1 VELAAFGSRLTWPKA
16 LLQIGQEF
24 SVAGILNALTP
35 LIDINPAIQV
45 SSRSLWRVS
54 LWYMRRSGVR
64 EDISM
69 KVEEFQVFDVIVI
82 GGGVIGAAIA
92 RELSKYNLQIAIVER
107 NLRVAQETS
116 AGNSGV
122 IHGGFDPTPGTV
134 NARLNV
140 LGRHLY
146 ENEWFKELNF
156 PHRNRHSMVLAFND
170 VEKKELHKLYDQG
183 ITNGLKADELEILS
197 LEQCLALEPNLNATV
212 VAGLL
217 CTSSHSVDPV
227 ILTNKLVESALVNG
241 AKLFLGNRVTGI
253 TKVGEEF
260 CVETINHHSQGQNY
274 RARFIVNAAGHYADV
289 IAGMIND
296 KDFSLRTRRGQY
308 RILEKTERYMINDH
322 ILFMVP
328 TIHGKGVIVAPMLDG
343 HVLVG
348 PSAEEGIAKEDTRLI
363 TMEKFEEVATIAKKI
378 IPGLRTERTCF
389 VFSGSRSICVETDDF
404 WIAASSKDKRFIHV
418 AGIASPGLSSAPAVA
433 QEAVALIRAQTGMT
447 KKANFVQ
454 DRGTV
459 MPIVE

>member
-1 VELAAFGSRLTWPKA
+1 
-16 LLQIGQEF
+16 
-24 SVAGILNALTP
+24 
-35 LIDINPAIQV
+35 
-45 SSRSLWRVS
+45 
-54 LWYMRRSGVR
+54 
-64 EDISM
+64 M

-134 NARLNV
+134 NARLNI

-146 ENEWFKELNF
+146 ENEWFKELDF
-156 PHRNRHSMVLAFND
+156 PHRNRHSIVLAFNE

-183 ITNGLKADELEILS
+183 ITNGLKADELAILS

-241 AKLFLGNRVTGI
+241 AKLFLSNRVTSI

-260 CVETINHHSQGQNY
+260 CLETINHYSQAQNY
-274 RARFIVNAAGHYADV
+274 RTRFIVNAAGHYADV

-308 RILEKTERYMINDH
+308 RVLEKTERSMINDH

-433 QEAVALIRAQTGMT
+433 QEGVALISAQMGMT

-459 MPIVE
+459 MPIFQ

>member
-1 VELAAFGSRLTWPKA
+1 
-16 LLQIGQEF
+16 
-24 SVAGILNALTP
+24 
-35 LIDINPAIQV
+35 
-45 SSRSLWRVS
+45 
-54 LWYMRRSGVR
+54 
-64 EDISM
+64 M
-69 KVEEFQVFDVIVI
+69 KVEESQVFDVIVI

-92 RELSKYNLQIAIVER
+92 RELSKYNLQIAILER

-134 NARLNV
+134 NARLNI

-156 PHRNRHSMVLAFND
+156 PHRNCHSIVLAFND
-170 VEKKELHKLYDQG
+170 VEKTELHKLYDQG
-183 ITNGLKADELEILS
+183 ITNGLKADELDILS
-197 LEQCLALEPNLNATV
+197 REQCLALEPNLNPAV
-212 VAGLL
+212 VGGLL

-241 AKLFLGNRVTGI
+241 ARLFLGNRVTCI

-260 CVETINHHSQGQNY
+260 RVETVNHHSQVQNY
-274 RARFIVNAAGHYADV
+274 KAKFIVNAAGHYADV

-308 RILEKTERYMINDH
+308 RILEKTERHMINDH

-348 PSAEEGIAKEDTRLI
+348 PTAEEGIAKEDTRLI
-363 TMEKFEEVATIAKKI
+363 TMEKFEEVAAIAKKI
-378 IPGLRTERTCF
+378 IPALKTERTCF

-404 WIAASSKDKRFIHV
+404 WIGASSKDKRFIHI

-433 QEAVALIRAQTGMT
+433 QEAVALIRAQTEMT
-447 KKANFVQ
+447 NKANFVR
-454 DRGTV
+454 DRGTL
-459 MPIVE
+459 MPIV

>member
-1 VELAAFGSRLTWPKA
+1 MVH
-16 LLQIGQEF
+16 
-24 SVAGILNALTP
+24 
-35 LIDINPAIQV
+35 
-45 SSRSLWRVS
+45 
-54 LWYMRRSGVR
+54 RRSGVR
-64 EDISM
+64 EDIAM

-156 PHRNRHSMVLAFND
+156 PHRNRHSIVLAFND

-197 LEQCLALEPNLNATV
+197 REQCLALEPNLNATV

>member
-1 VELAAFGSRLTWPKA
+1 
-16 LLQIGQEF
+16 
-24 SVAGILNALTP
+24 
-35 LIDINPAIQV
+35 
-45 SSRSLWRVS
+45 
-54 LWYMRRSGVR
+54 
-64 EDISM
+64 M

-156 PHRNRHSMVLAFND
+156 PHRNLHSIVLAFND

-183 ITNGLKADELEILS
+183 INNGLKADELEILS

-227 ILTNKLVESALVNG
+227 TLTNKLVESALVNG
-241 AKLFLGNRVTGI
+241 AQLFLGNRVTRI

-260 CVETINHHSQGQNY
+260 CVETINHHSQGQDY

-378 IPGLRTERTCF
+378 IPGLRTEKTCF

-433 QEAVALIRAQTGMT
+433 QEAVALIMAQTGMT

-454 DRGTV
+454 DRETA

>member
-1 VELAAFGSRLTWPKA
+1 
-16 LLQIGQEF
+16 
-24 SVAGILNALTP
+24 
-35 LIDINPAIQV
+35 
-45 SSRSLWRVS
+45 
-54 LWYMRRSGVR
+54 M
-64 EDISM
+64 
-69 KVEEFQVFDVIVI
+69 
-82 GGGVIGAAIA
+82 
-92 RELSKYNLQIAIVER
+92 
-107 NLRVAQETS
+107 
-116 AGNSGV
+116 
-122 IHGGFDPTPGTV
+122 
-134 NARLNV
+134 
-140 LGRHLY
+140 
-146 ENEWFKELNF
+146 
-156 PHRNRHSMVLAFND
+156 
-170 VEKKELHKLYDQG
+170 
-183 ITNGLKADELEILS
+183 
-197 LEQCLALEPNLNATV
+197 
-212 VAGLL
+212 
-217 CTSSHSVDPV
+217 
-227 ILTNKLVESALVNG
+227 
-241 AKLFLGNRVTGI
+241 GNRVRGI

-363 TMEKFEEVATIAKKI
+363 TMEKFKEVAIR
-378 IPGLRTERTCF
+378 PE
-389 VFSGSRSICVETDDF
+389 S
-404 WIAASSKDKRFIHV
+404 AASSKDKRFIHV

>member
-1 VELAAFGSRLTWPKA
+1 
-16 LLQIGQEF
+16 
-24 SVAGILNALTP
+24 
-35 LIDINPAIQV
+35 
-45 SSRSLWRVS
+45 
-54 LWYMRRSGVR
+54 
-64 EDISM
+64 M
-69 KVEEFQVFDVIVI
+69 KVQELQVFDVIVI

-92 RELSKYNLQIAIVER
+92 RELSKYNLQIAILER

-140 LGRHLY
+140 SGRHLY

-156 PHRNRHSMVLAFND
+156 PHKSCHSIVLAFND

-183 ITNGLKADELEILS
+183 IANGLRTDELEILS
-197 LEQCLALEPNLNATV
+197 REQCLALEPNLNPTV

-227 ILTNKLVESALVNG
+227 TLTNKLVESALLNG
-241 AKLFLGNRVTGI
+241 ARLFFGNRVKGI
-253 TKVGEEF
+253 SKVSEEF
-260 CVETINHHSQGQNY
+260 RVETINERSEVQEY
-274 RARFIVNAAGHYADV
+274 RAKFIVNAAGHYADV

-348 PSAEEGIAKEDTRLI
+348 PTAEEGVAKEDTRLI
-363 TMEKFEEVATIAKKI
+363 TMEKFEEVAKIAKKI
-378 IPGLRTERTCF
+378 IPALRTERTCF

-404 WIAASSKDKRFIHV
+404 WIAASSRDKRFINV

-433 QEAVALIRAQTGMT
+433 QEAVALIGAQTELT
-447 KKANFVQ
+447 KKTDFVQ
-454 DRGTV
+454 DREAV
-459 MPIVE
+459 MAIVQ